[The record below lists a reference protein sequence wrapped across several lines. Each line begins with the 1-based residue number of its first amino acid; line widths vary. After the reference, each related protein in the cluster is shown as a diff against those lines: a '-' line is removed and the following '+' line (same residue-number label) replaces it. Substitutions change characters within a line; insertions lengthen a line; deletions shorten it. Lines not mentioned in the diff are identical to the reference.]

1 MLKSALIATPLALSS
16 LQMWLWPS
24 DFDVN
29 QKVFFQPPGY
39 VFGIVWTTLYLM
51 LGGYVYR
58 LVDKSGKD
66 RYKTAML
73 ALFVV
78 NMVINLLW
86 TPTVNTLRK
95 FTWGIYMIGAM
106 ILTGMLLMALETDRT
121 SRALLAPYL
130 VWLLFALSLNIELA
144 RMYINGTAAK

>member
-1 MLKSALIATPLALSS
+1 MFKSALVVAPLALSS

-29 QKVFFQPPGY
+29 RKVFFQPPGY

-58 LVDKSGKD
+58 LVEKSGKD
-66 RYKTAML
+66 RYKVTML

-86 TPTVNTLRK
+86 TPTVNSLRK
-95 FTWGIYMIGAM
+95 FTWGIYMIGVM

-144 RMYINGTAAK
+144 RMYIGTAAK